1 MNQILVTEKLYV
13 TPELKRKK
21 KIYKFNF
28 IISVV
33 VIVILCSF
41 YVHSEYARNKETEI
55 SEEILAGLIEEQGI
69 TEEEQQIAD
78 QENDGVWKIL
88 VSSVQQQ
95 QQEQQTT
102 TQMQDQGQEQI
113 QGQQSITNQTNKNPL
128 TTTNKKKTKTYITV
142 KGKRYPSIGRIRIPK
157 INVDQAILAEAS
169 GDTLVDWLK
178 ISPCKFWGPD
188 LNEIGNVS
196 IAGHNY
202 RNTKF
207 FSKVPTLEKGD
218 KIKITDLSNKTIT
231 YKVFNKYTVSPKNT
245 DCINP
250 VEGKENKRVITLITC
265 TNDTKKRVIVQA
277 EEI

>member
-28 IISVV
+28 IISI
-33 VIVILCSF
+33 IVITILISS
-41 YVHSEYARNKETEI
+41 YIHSEYARNKELEV
-55 SEEILAGLIEEQGI
+55 SEEILAGLIEE
-69 TEEEQQIAD
+69 EQEMSEAERQIANEED
-78 QENDGVWKIL
+78 DGVWKIL
-88 VSSVQQQ
+88 VSSVQQ
-95 QQEQQTT
+95 EQQAQQT
-102 TQMQDQGQEQI
+102 QGQSNEQNSEI
-113 QGQQSITNQTNKNPL
+113 MNKTNTNPIK
-128 TTTNKKKTKTYITV
+128 TETKKKTKTYITV

-178 ISPCKFWGPD
+178 ISPCKFWGPE
-188 LNEIGNVS
+188 LNEPGNVS

-202 RNTKF
+202 RNKRF

-218 KIKITDLSNKTIT
+218 TIKVTDVSNRTIT
-231 YKVFNKYTVSPKNT
+231 YKVFDKYNVDPKNT

-250 VEGKENKRVITLITC
+250 IKGKENKRVITLITC
-265 TNDTKKRVIVQA
+265 TNDSKKRVIVHA
-277 EEI
+277 EEV